1 MQPFVKN
8 KLAPKS
14 INSQAID
21 YGQANKATTIRCYI
35 EYQEKRGT
43 KLTVHKRGL
52 FIDPSIPWLAATPDS
67 LVKIDQDTACL
78 EVKCPFVCEKKSI
91 AAASLEQSSFCLQ
104 NIDGTLQLKTN
115 HQYFYQIQAQL
126 YVTQLPWCDFVLWA
140 PNNSYT
146 HAARSLRI
154 L

>member
-8 KLAPKS
+8 KLAAKS

-21 YGQANKATTIRCYI
+21 YGQANEATAIRCYI
-35 EYQEKRGT
+35 EYQEKRDT
-43 KLTVHKRGL
+43 KLTVHKCGL
-52 FIDPSIPWLAATPDS
+52 FINPSIPWLAATPDS

-78 EVKCPFVCEKKSI
+78 EVKCPFVCAKRSI

-104 NIDGTLQLKTN
+104 KINGTLQLKTN
-115 HQYFYQIQAQL
+115 HQYFYQIQVQL
-126 YVTQLPWCDFVLWA
+126 YVTWLPSCDFVLWA

-146 HAARSLRI
+146 HAPRSL
-154 L
+154 